1 MVGIVLLDQEVSW
14 YVLFILKW
22 NHLSQFRWFISLS
35 VVNFVSIN
43 NDVLSEIL
51 ISVKTSGMRWRWLVD
66 GPVVEW
72 WVPDW
77 VLGAGLNQI
86 VSVNSIDDHVSKL
99 QVLISSISGIVWWRW
114 LVNRPVVEWWVPNWV
129 LSIELNVGSFLLSKV
144 ELIWTY
150 SHLRQTK
157 ASLSHCVLSHN

>member
-1 MVGIVLLDQEVSW
+1 VVRIVFLDQEISW
-14 YVLFILKW
+14 HILIISQW
-22 NHLSQFRWFISLS
+22 NDLGQIVWLAPLAE
-35 VVNFVSIN
+35 VNFVSIN
-43 NDVLSEIL
+43 DDVLSKIL
-51 ISVKTSGMRWRWLVD
+51 IGVEAGLMRWRWLVY

-77 VLGAGLNQI
+77 VLGAGLNQV

-99 QVLISSISGIVWWRW
+99 QVLISSVSGIVWWRW

-150 SHLRQTK
+150 SYLRQTK
-157 ASLSHCVLSHN
+157 ASLSHCVLSHD

>member
-1 MVGIVLLDQEVSW
+1 VVRIVFLDQEVSW
-14 YVLFILKW
+14 HILIVGQW
-22 NHLSQFRWFISLS
+22 NDLGQIVWLAPLAE
-35 VVNFVSIN
+35 VNFVSIN
-43 NDVLSEIL
+43 DDVLSKIL
-51 ISVKTSGMRWRWLVD
+51 VGVEAGLVRWRWLVH

-77 VLGAGLNQI
+77 VLGVSLHQV

-99 QVLISSISGIVWWRW
+99 QVLISSVSVIVWWRW
-114 LVNRPVVEWWVPNWV
+114 LVNRPVVEWWVPHWV
-129 LSIELNVGSFLLSKV
+129 LGIELNVRSFLLSKV

-157 ASLSHCVLSHN
+157 ASLSHCVLSHD